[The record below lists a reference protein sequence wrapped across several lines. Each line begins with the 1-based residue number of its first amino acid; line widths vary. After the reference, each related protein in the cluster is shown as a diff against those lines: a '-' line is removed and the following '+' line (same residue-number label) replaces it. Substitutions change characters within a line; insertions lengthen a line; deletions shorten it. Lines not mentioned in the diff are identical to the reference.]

1 MGDRMEIS
9 MKIKSGF
16 VIEKVGTGYLAVAVG
31 ERAQEFS
38 SMVRLNSTGAFLW
51 NCLSDNDMT
60 HEELLDRV
68 LATYD
73 VAREAALADI
83 VAFEKILIENGILE

>member
-1 MGDRMEIS
+1 

-16 VIEKVGTGYLAVAVG
+16 VIEKVGASYLAVAVG

-51 NCLSDNDMT
+51 NCLADKDMT
-60 HEELLDRV
+60 RDELLERV
-68 LATYD
+68 LSTYD
-73 VAREAALADI
+73 VARDAALADI
-83 VAFEKILIENGILE
+83 IAFEKTLNENGILE